1 MEKGEE
7 REWVVRVGERRR
19 EEGGERGGE
28 GVGGKSRTEEE
39 RGRRRNGKE
48 RE

>member
-28 GVGGKSRTEEE
+28 GVGAWEE
-39 RGRRRNGKE
+39 RERNRGR
-48 RE
+48 